1 MGAPKELPQDL
12 ITYPSG
18 SHEGPLARLL
28 RDRALAPVFQPIV
41 NMQDGSIYAHEALIR
56 GPRGMPLHTPD
67 ALIAAANREGLLLH
81 FEIACV
87 AAILEHWARLQ
98 DPGRL
103 FLNLSAHALVQV
115 IGRSTSQDIAES
127 IRKRGLQPRM
137 LVIEL
142 TEHEHVA
149 DVATLNKVVRALN
162 GAGIVL
168 ALDDFGNGRSSLRL
182 WSEIQPAIVK
192 IDKYFTRDLSQ
203 HAQKVQTLRAL
214 MQIADVFGSMLVAE
228 GIETGDDL
236 RVIRD
241 LGISYGQGY
250 FMGRPDPMPRVR
262 IEDVA
267 QTVMADHRVAVMPV
281 MRSASSSGRTKD
293 LLVTQAPTVSPNM
306 DHDDVA
312 ELFEVHPN
320 LHAVALVED
329 GVPVG
334 LLDRR
339 QFMERF
345 AKRYFK
351 ELYGRKPCALFAN
364 MAPRLVERE
373 HSIDDLI
380 DILTSQDQ
388 RYLTEGFI
396 VTDNGRYIGLGTGD
410 QLVRR
415 VTESRIEAARHANP
429 LTFLPGNIP
438 LTEHIERLLAS
449 GGEFVACYG
458 DLNQFKP
465 FNDHYGYWRGDEMI
479 RLMARLSVACA
490 DPQRDFIGHVGGDDF
505 ILLFQSN
512 DWEDRCE
519 KLVADFNL
527 NARSMYDDAGRAA
540 GGVYAEDRQGVM
552 RFFSF
557 TTLSIGAVRV
567 RKGQFRNADDVANA
581 AASAKHAAKMA
592 NAALVVHSNEAASP
606 WMETVR

>member
-1 MGAPKELPQDL
+1 
-12 ITYPSG
+12 
-18 SHEGPLARLL
+18 
-28 RDRALAPVFQPIV
+28 
-41 NMQDGSIYAHEALIR
+41 
-56 GPRGMPLHTPD
+56 
-67 ALIAAANREGLLLH
+67 
-81 FEIACV
+81 
-87 AAILEHWARLQ
+87 
-98 DPGRL
+98 
-103 FLNLSAHALVQV
+103 VQV
-115 IGRSTSQDIAES
+115 ISTSSSQEIADS
-127 IRKRGLQPRM
+127 IRRRGLQPRL
-137 LVIEL
+137 LVVEL
-142 TEHEHVA
+142 TEHEHVT
-149 DVATLNKVVRALN
+149 DIATLSQVARELN
-162 GAGIVL
+162 GAGIEL
-168 ALDDFGNGRSSLRL
+168 ALDDFGDGRSSLRL

-192 IDKYFTRDLSQ
+192 IDKYFTRDLSR

-214 MQIADVFGSMLVAE
+214 MQIADVFGSVLVAE

-236 RVIRD
+236 RVVRD

-250 FMGRPDPMPRVR
+250 FMGMPDPVPRVH
-262 IEDVA
+262 IEDGA
-267 QTVMADHRVAVMPV
+267 QTVLIDQRVAVMPV
-281 MRSASSSGRTKD
+281 MRSASSSGRAKEF
-293 LLVTQAPTVSPNM
+293 LVIQAPTVAPSMN
-306 DHDDVA
+306 HNDVA
-312 ELFEVHPN
+312 DLFDAHPN
-320 LHAVALVED
+320 LHAVALVDNEI
-329 GVPVG
+329 PVG

-364 MAPRLVERE
+364 MAPRVIERE
-373 HSIDDLI
+373 HSVEDLI
-380 DILTSQDQ
+380 GILTSQDQ

-396 VTDNGRYIGLGTGD
+396 VTENGRYIGLGTGD
-410 QLVRR
+410 QLVRS

-490 DPQRDFIGHVGGDDF
+490 DPQRDFVGHVGGDDF
-505 ILLFQSN
+505 VMLFQSN
-512 DWEDRCE
+512 DWEERCE

-527 NARSMYDDAGRAA
+527 SARSMYDDAGLAA
-540 GGVYAEDRQGVM
+540 GGVHAEDRQGVM

-592 NAALVVHSNEAASP
+592 NAPLVVHSSDTTSPSMEA
-606 WMETVR
+606 VR

>member
-1 MGAPKELPQDL
+1 MGAMKELPLDL

-18 SHEGPLARLL
+18 GQDGPLARLL
-28 RDRALAPVFQPIV
+28 RDRALSPVFQPIV

-67 ALIAAANREGLLLH
+67 ALIAAANREGLLLQ

-87 AAILEHWARLQ
+87 AAILDHWARLQ

-103 FLNLSAHALVQV
+103 FLNMSAHALVQV
-115 IGRSTSQDIAES
+115 IRDSTSQEIAES
-127 IRKRGLQPRM
+127 IRRRGLQPRM
-137 LVIEL
+137 LVVEL
-142 TEHEHVA
+142 TEHEHVT
-149 DVATLNKVVRALN
+149 DIATLNKVVRELN
-162 GAGIVL
+162 GAGITL
-168 ALDDFGNGRSSLRL
+168 ALDDFGDGRSSLRL

-192 IDKYFTRDLSQ
+192 IDKYFTRDLSH

-241 LGISYGQGY
+241 LGINYGQGY
-250 FMGRPDPMPRVR
+250 FMGRPDPMPRVH

-267 QTVMADHRVAVMPV
+267 QTVMADHRVAVMPT
-281 MRSASSSGRTKD
+281 MRSASASGRTKE
-293 LLVTQAPTVSPNM
+293 LSVTQAPTVSSSTHHN
-306 DHDDVA
+306 DVA
-312 ELFEVHPN
+312 DLFELHPH
-320 LHAVALVED
+320 LHAVALVDD

-380 DILTSQDQ
+380 GILTSQDQ

-410 QLVRR
+410 QLVRS

-490 DPQRDFIGHVGGDDF
+490 DPQRDFVGHVGGDDF

-512 DWEDRCE
+512 DWEERCE
-519 KLVADFNL
+519 RLVAEFNL

-606 WMETVR
+606 WMETIR